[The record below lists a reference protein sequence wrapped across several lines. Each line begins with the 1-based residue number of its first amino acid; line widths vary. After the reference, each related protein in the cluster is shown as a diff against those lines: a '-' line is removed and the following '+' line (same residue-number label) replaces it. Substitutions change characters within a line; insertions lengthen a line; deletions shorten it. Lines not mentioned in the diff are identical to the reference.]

1 MGTKESLMCCVE
13 HSSIDKTLLRES
25 YKDLCYI
32 IYTTY
37 RRAVP

>member
-1 MGTKESLMCCVE
+1 MCMQC
-13 HSSIDKTLLRES
+13 SSIDETLLRES

-32 IYTTY
+32 IYASY